1 MRKGAKKL
9 FNGDKDRKKRH
20 SEMSSDTQSEVMVE
34 IVSGKIEMKM
44 DNVVI
49 KDLLK
54 WVIDEKQETTEKSFK
69 TMKDKENLQNQLI

>member
-1 MRKGAKKL
+1 
-9 FNGDKDRKKRH
+9 
-20 SEMSSDTQSEVMVE
+20 MSSDTQSEVMVE

>member
-1 MRKGAKKL
+1 
-9 FNGDKDRKKRH
+9 
-20 SEMSSDTQSEVMVE
+20 MSSDTQSEVMVE

-54 WVIDEKQETTEKSFK
+54 WVIDEKQETTDKSFK
-69 TMKDKENLQNQLI
+69 AMKDKENLQNKLI